1 MEKTKRI
8 PFLLGVTLYGLLI
21 LLLIMISG
29 LILVLINVNQFNFLN
44 ENYSLQSSVYG
55 SLTLVYLPFLFIL
68 LSIYSVI
75 QMIRRKTHARYLFIF
90 LSLLL
95 MAFLLWQNP
104 MDGLNI
110 LFIIL
115 SNIILLLHPSW
126 FKKEVLESSL
136 EIGQNGSKN
145 EVELS

>member
-1 MEKTKRI
+1 MEKTRRI

-44 ENYSLQSSVYG
+44 ENYSLQNSEYG

-75 QMIRRKTHARYLFIF
+75 QMIRRKRHARFLFIF
-90 LSLLL
+90 LSMLLL
-95 MAFLLWQNP
+95 LFLLWQTP

-126 FKKEVLESSL
+126 FKKEVLKSSS
-136 EIGQNGSKN
+136 EIGQNESKN
-145 EVELS
+145 EEELS

>member
-1 MEKTKRI
+1 MEKTRRI

-29 LILVLINVNQFNFLN
+29 LILVLINVNHFNFLN
-44 ENYSLQSSVYG
+44 ENYSIQSSIYG

-75 QMIRRKTHARYLFIF
+75 QMIRRKRHARYLFIF
-90 LSLLL
+90 LSMLL
-95 MAFLLWQNP
+95 MAFLLWQDP
-104 MDGLNI
+104 TDGLNI

-126 FKKEVLESSL
+126 FKKEVLKSSP
-136 EIGQNGSKN
+136 EIDQNGSKN

>member
-1 MEKTKRI
+1 MEKTRRI

-44 ENYSLQSSVYG
+44 ENYSLQNSEYG

-75 QMIRRKTHARYLFIF
+75 QMIRRKRHARYLFIF
-90 LSLLL
+90 LSMLLL
-95 MAFLLWQNP
+95 VFLLWQNP

-126 FKKEVLESSL
+126 FKKEVLKSSS

-145 EVELS
+145 EEELS